1 MIIKLELNE
10 QIERVLPRGIIASRS
25 YGSLLDILINNKFD
39 VVFAGTF
46 AEQSDAGTVI
56 AFQIC
61 RRSSRV
67 GI

>member
-46 AEQSDAGTVI
+46 AEQSDVGMVI
-56 AFQIC
+56 AF
-61 RRSSRV
+61 
-67 GI
+67 